1 VQELNEAAVVFITTD
16 EARRFEP
23 KPVTLGA
30 SYGPDVEILSGLTA
44 GDRIVIR
51 GAFTLKAQAV
61 RGGAA
66 HSH

>member
-1 VQELNEAAVVFITTD
+1 VQELNQASVVFVATD
-16 EARRFEP
+16 EERRFEP

-44 GDRIVIR
+44 GTRIVVR

-66 HSH
+66 HDH